1 MSDKNAPDVPS
12 ELIALQCASNAE
24 FLKVRAFNE
33 HGPTLQWSDE
43 LHAEW
48 KAQWEAWRV
57 AAEAVYEAVCN
68 HPAAAEMGRY
78 TLEMAVKAAARAA
91 ALTASTAS
99 HDLAA

>member
-1 MSDKNAPDVPS
+1 MSDKSATDIPS
-12 ELIALQCASNAE
+12 ELIELQRVSNAE
-24 FLKVRAFNE
+24 FLKVQAFNG
-33 HGPTLQWSDE
+33 HGRTSEWSDE

-78 TLEMAVKAAARAA
+78 TLEMAVKAAAR
-91 ALTASTAS
+91 STAPVES